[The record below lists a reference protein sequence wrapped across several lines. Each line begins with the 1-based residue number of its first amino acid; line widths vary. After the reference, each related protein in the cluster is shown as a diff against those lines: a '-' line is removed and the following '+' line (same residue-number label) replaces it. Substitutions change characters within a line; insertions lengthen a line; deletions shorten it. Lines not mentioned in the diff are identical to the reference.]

1 MRVLVDYD
9 MCESNAICEGIA
21 PEIFVVSDEDD
32 ILKLLQ
38 ERPPNDLRA
47 KIEEAVRKCPKRAL
61 SIEEG

>member
-9 MCESNAICEGIA
+9 MCESNGICEEIA
-21 PEIFVVSDEDD
+21 PEVFHVSDEDD

-38 ERPPNDLRA
+38 ERPPDDLRA
-47 KIEEAVRKCPKRAL
+47 KVDEAVRKCPKRAL

>member
-9 MCESNAICEGIA
+9 MCESNGICEEIA
-21 PEIFVVSDEDD
+21 PEIFHVSDEDD
-32 ILKLLQ
+32 VLKLLQ

-47 KIEEAVRKCPKRAL
+47 KVEEAVRKCPKRAL